1 MGIHIVRADLADD
14 KAPKLMASVA
24 GTTYLVKVPC
34 AADPSDGLQRYE
46 RAEKG
51 SLYENTWQGQGQPA
65 HRGCQSFRPL
75 CAGFI

>member
-1 MGIHIVRADLADD
+1 MAQALAESIFDALYLTFAVVIGIYLIV
-14 KAPKLMASVA
+14 K
-24 GTTYLVKVPC
+24 G
-34 AADPSDGLQRYE
+34 G
-46 RAEKG
+46 KG